1 MDWSVFTLYVSTTI
15 LATFF
20 GASAAFFLERRTKKK
35 EYKQVSLSSANR
47 ALFILSRQFSILNQF
62 RNQIINPVRD
72 DPGAWI
78 NIPAILPK
86 THEDLRYDIGSLQFL
101 FESEDP
107 NLLTELLME
116 EDRFFE
122 AIKTINARSKK
133 HSNELQPKLAALGVK
148 EGAYCTDL
156 ELEKTLGIDLVW
168 SMKSLT
174 KSLVEHVDEGID
186 GLKAIHDKLIST
198 FTKLFPD
205 ERIIEIKFPDKAPN
219 KSLRENAGAL
229 PASHLHVASMDIKDY
244 RYVAH
249 IDILGMSKIVDKDAD
264 EAWGLLSDL
273 VSVRDQTSKY
283 EFEFIDTQERVL
295 VLEQI
300 QMITFSDTILLFT
313 KGSNATELRCM
324 IILLAEIFHKA
335 LCKCVPVR
343 AGLSYGEFFFNLE
356 KSMYAGPAFI
366 DAYRTGESAQW
377 LGITLGE
384 LIYERAVNLQLKSGG
399 SDVITQWN
407 VPLKT
412 GSKNGFVVNWPAIF
426 AGTLKVNPP
435 VSVKQ
440 FYEGFINTFGEFDTL
455 PKVVRSKYENTVK
468 FMNYQLEQHIEA

>member
-1 MDWSVFTLYVSTTI
+1 MDWSVFTIYVSTTI

-62 RNQIINPVRD
+62 RNQVLNPLRD

-101 FESEDP
+101 FESADP

-122 AIKTINARSKK
+122 AIKTINARSNK

-148 EGAYCTDL
+148 EGTYCTDF
-156 ELEKTLGIDLVW
+156 ELEKTLGIDLVG

-174 KSLVEHVDEGID
+174 KSMVEHVDEGID

-198 FTKLFPD
+198 FTELFLD
-205 ERIIEIKFPDKAPN
+205 EKIIEIKFPEKEPN
-219 KSLRENAGAL
+219 KSLGENAGA
-229 PASHLHVASMDIKDY
+229 PPTVASMDIKDY

-249 IDILGMSKIVDKDAD
+249 LDILGMSKIVEKDAD
-264 EAWGLLSDL
+264 EAWGMLSDL
-273 VSVRDQTSKY
+273 VDVRDKAISY
-283 EFEFIDTQERVL
+283 EIEFHETNKRVSVIDEIKMV
-295 VLEQI
+295 
-300 QMITFSDTILLFT
+300 TFSDTILLFT
-313 KGSNATELRCM
+313 KGDSPTELRCM

-335 LCKCVPVR
+335 MCRCVPVR
-343 AGLSYGEFFFNLE
+343 AGLAVGKFYFNLD
-356 KSMYAGPAFI
+356 KSMYAGPALI
-366 DAYRTGESAQW
+366 KAYRVGEAAQW
-377 LGITLGE
+377 LGISLDESVQGK
-384 LIYERAVNLQLKSGG
+384 AVSLEMKTDG
-399 SDVITQWN
+399 SRVVVKWAVPMKKGCKDVYVI
-407 VPLKT
+407 
-412 GSKNGFVVNWPAIF
+412 NWPAIF
-426 AGTLKVNPP
+426 AHDLKVDPP
-435 VSVKQ
+435 ISTAQ
-440 FYEGFINTFGEFDTL
+440 FYQAFKSTFGDFETL
-455 PKVVRSKYENTVK
+455 PNAVKSKYENTVS
-468 FMNYQLEQHIEA
+468 FMNHQLKNHVPA